1 MFNLLLLLVSQTN
14 DVLKV
19 PDGIEADVKTWEA
32 TIPSLHSICSPPWG
46 MQRILRGAVL
56 WASPCIVNT
65 PASVHRHKHCDCEVN
80 LMDLFFA
87 FFFFILTTFWSFPAS
102 KGSVSLGVLLPD
114 YSTVSEAE
122 VAKWF
127 LARLLS
133 ERSPSENSLC
143 PGIYSTLWCSNQQT

>member
-46 MQRILRGAVL
+46 MQRILRGTVL

-65 PASVHRHKHCDCEVN
+65 PASVHRQTLWLWSELDGAILC
-80 LMDLFFA
+80 